1 MMTLGSLFDGI
12 GGFPLA
18 AAHNGITA
26 LWASEIEPFPI
37 EVTKLR
43 FPAMRHVGDITKL
56 NGADLPPVDIIC
68 GGSPCQDLSVAG
80 ARRGLAGERSGLFME
95 QVRLVKEMRD
105 ADERRG
111 RTALAVRPR
120 WMCWENVPG
129 AFSSADGE
137 DFRSVLEEIVR
148 IKDRTCTVPRPDSG
162 RWEPAGG
169 IVLGNEFS
177 LAWRVLDA
185 QYWGVAQRRK
195 RIFLVC
201 DFAGRSAP
209 QILFEQDRLFG
220 NPAPCGDP
228 RQGAPAPAA
237 GGAADSGGT
246 CLTPWDVQS
255 RRIFEQD
262 GTWPALYGGEGGG
275 HGYVRTE
282 KQKAMGFDGYNG
294 DLTGEKAATLGV
306 NCGMSTGRNGVLTPT
321 IFAANQ
327 RDEVRDLHDVA
338 AALGAQPG
346 MKQQTFV
353 AQPLL
358 CLNDH
363 GGQRMDITEEMVP
376 TLRAGMAGH
385 PPLISSAGCLTPW
398 DTQQS
403 RVFTPDGTAPTLAGA
418 DGGGGRNPAGLVFAA
433 GVVAKGDGDC
443 FLMPE
448 KHTSLSSGGG
458 QAGQGYPCVLTA
470 GFCAGAAPTAGGIG
484 YREEVAPTLKA
495 AESGTNMVPSVLC
508 LGDQGG
514 RAMGW
519 SENVS
524 ATLRAQEHGHQPLV
538 LATQQG
544 GAEIGEGVCPTITA
558 SAGMSGNN
566 QPVLFENYG
575 IDSRYTGPHKVA
587 PTMTS
592 RYGSGGNNIPLIEQE
607 PKDDDDEICIA
618 IAGNIIDR
626 QPQNGGNGLGCQ
638 EDVSYTLTQVDHLSG
653 YPDK

>member
-1 MMTLGSLFDGI
+1 MFAD
-12 GGFPLA
+12 FLA
-18 AAHNGITA
+18 RI
-26 LWASEIEPFPI
+26 
-37 EVTKLR
+37 
-43 FPAMRHVGDITKL
+43 
-56 NGADLPPVDIIC
+56 
-68 GGSPCQDLSVAG
+68 
-80 ARRGLAGERSGLFME
+80 
-95 QVRLVKEMRD
+95 RLVSPDVD
-105 ADERRG
+105 A
-111 RTALAVRPR
+111 ALQ
-120 WMCWENVPG
+120 E
-129 AFSSADGE
+129 
-137 DFRSVLEEIVR
+137 
-148 IKDRTCTVPRPDSG
+148 
-162 RWEPAGG
+162 
-169 IVLGNEFS
+169 
-177 LAWRVLDA
+177 
-185 QYWGVAQRRK
+185 
-195 RIFLVC
+195 
-201 DFAGRSAP
+201 
-209 QILFEQDRLFG
+209 
-220 NPAPCGDP
+220 
-228 RQGAPAPAA
+228 
-237 GGAADSGGT
+237 
-246 CLTPWDVQS
+246 
-255 RRIFEQD
+255 
-262 GTWPALYGGEGGG
+262 
-275 HGYVRTE
+275 
-282 KQKAMGFDGYNG
+282 
-294 DLTGEKAATLGV
+294 
-306 NCGMSTGRNGVLTPT
+306 MSTKIDNAVFR
-321 IFAANQ
+321 
-327 RDEVRDLHDVA
+327 EWVA
-338 AALGAQPG
+338 AL
-346 MKQQTFV
+346 M
-353 AQPLL
+353 

-363 GGQRMDITEEMVP
+363 GGHRMDITEEMVP

-403 RVFTPDGTAPTLAGA
+403 RVFTPDGIAPTLAGA

-484 YREEVAPTLKA
+484 YCEEVAPTLKA

-544 GAEIGEGVCPTITA
+544 GAEIGDGVCPTITA

-607 PKDDDDEICIA
+607 PKGDDDEICIA

-638 EDVSYTLTQVDHLSG
+638 EDVAYTLTQVDRHAVFARQRVDVFRDDEVVSTQSARQHKDATDLVCQPATCQKAVGTIGYTDHKGVNNHFVSEDKCIVEPRNLIRRLTPLECERLQGFPDGWTDISG
-653 YPDK
+653 ASDSARYKALGNSVAIPCVDFVLRGIAYFLRQSQKEQED